1 MAGKGAPLR
10 CLQSVRTAEAEQFL
24 MKSRWGAE
32 RSGEIKKKMRSSQRE
47 TAALIVVRFLRASSS
62 MFACL

>member
-32 RSGEIKKKMRSSQRE
+32 RGGEIKKKNAKFTKRNSCFNCSAVSKSIE
-47 TAALIVVRFLRASSS
+47 
-62 MFACL
+62 

>member
-32 RSGEIKKKMRSSQRE
+32 RSGEIKKKCKVHKEKQ
-47 TAALIVVRFLRASSS
+47 LL
-62 MFACL
+62 

>member
-32 RSGEIKKKMRSSQRE
+32 RSGEIKKNAKFTKRNSCFNCSAVSKSIE
-47 TAALIVVRFLRASSS
+47 
-62 MFACL
+62 

>member
-10 CLQSVRTAEAEQFL
+10 YLQSVRTAEAEQFL

-32 RSGEIKKKMRSSQRE
+32 RSGEIKKKCEVHKEKQ
-47 TAALIVVRFLRASSS
+47 LL
-62 MFACL
+62 